1 MGPLDKYILLED
13 ALKATENG
21 FELSFQTHWYRS
33 LPLSCMDFNLIIDGK
48 VIDKKVL
55 KVKVNDKSFKYE
67 ELPNL
72 DNEWLF
78 VLDKGILQ
86 FESGDT
92 LVKDKIY
99 GVEFKYDLYIPY
111 ILVGPQANPLLAS
124 SVIHKNLICQ

>member
-1 MGPLDKYILLED
+1 MGPLDKYILSDD

-48 VIDKKVL
+48 VIDKKIII
-55 KVKVNDKSFKYE
+55 VKVNDKSFKYE

-86 FESGDT
+86 FESGDA
-92 LVKDKIY
+92 LIKDKLY

-124 SVIHKNLICQ
+124 SVIHKKLICQ